1 MLLTRMPSRFHMRRA
16 GSLLQSCSITLTTT
30 PSISPARRG
39 EPRTSSLRGRLA
51 CVLVALVPMLLCLA
65 LVFSPAFVL
74 HGPLVHAPHRAC
86 AHRVPA
92 LLMLADYYATL
103 GVERTATA
111 AQIKQAYRK
120 LALRNHPDVNKAADA
135 QERFAG
141 ISEAY
146 SVLSDPKRRG
156 EYDLKSGG
164 SGSAWGTGR
173 ASGGYT
179 RSPQESAAA
188 AERQRRWRE
197 ENPTPEELGDS
208 FGALFGDL
216 VNAVGKAVGGGDWFE
231 LLSDLQSDGPELQTL
246 LRSTDQALLRD
257 ELEEARWVQERLR
270 ARQARLREEALEAE
284 KEAETYRGRPA
295 GSSVARSVERQLQLD
310 AARWRAQAQ
319 DADRLLL
326 TVQQR
331 ESKIEMRLAE
341 LRSGGGGGGSYRSG
355 GGGSGGGGGGFRS
368 GGGGGSA
375 SGGGYRE
382 REQRR
387 LASVEE
393 ELQAMKRKMG
403 K

>member
-1 MLLTRMPSRFHMRRA
+1 M
-16 GSLLQSCSITLTTT
+16 
-30 PSISPARRG
+30 
-39 EPRTSSLRGRLA
+39 
-51 CVLVALVPMLLCLA
+51 LVALVLMLPLA

-355 GGGSGGGGGGFRS
+355 GGGGGGGGGGYRS

>member
-1 MLLTRMPSRFHMRRA
+1 MAAIPL
-16 GSLLQSCSITLTTT
+16 
-30 PSISPARRG
+30 
-39 EPRTSSLRGRLA
+39 
-51 CVLVALVPMLLCLA
+51 VL
-65 LVFSPAFVL
+65 FISPAFVL
-74 HGPLVHAPHRAC
+74 HGPLAHAPHRAC
-86 AHRVPA
+86 THRVPA
-92 LLMLADYYATL
+92 LLMLADYYGTL
-103 GVERTATA
+103 GVEQAATA

-146 SVLSDPKRRG
+146 SVLSDPKQRG
-156 EYDLKSGG
+156 AYDLKNGG
-164 SGSAWGTGR
+164 SWGSGR
-173 ASGGYT
+173 ASGGGGGGGGGGYT
-179 RSPQESAAA
+179 SSPQQSAAA

-197 ENPTPEELGDS
+197 ENPTPEDLGDS
-208 FGALFGDL
+208 FGSLLGDF
-216 VNAVGKAVGGGDWFE
+216 VSAVGKVVGGGDWFE

-257 ELEEARWVQERLR
+257 ELEETRWVQERLK
-270 ARQARLREEALEAE
+270 ARQVRLREEALEAE
-284 KEAETYRGRPA
+284 KEAETYRRRPA

-319 DADRLLL
+319 DADGLLL

-331 ESKIEMRLAE
+331 GSKIEMRLAE
-341 LRSGGGGGGSYRSG
+341 LKNGGGGGGGGGGYRSGGGGGG
-355 GGGSGGGGGGFRS
+355 GGGSGGG
-368 GGGGGSA
+368 

-387 LASVEE
+387 LSSVEE